1 MTVLH
6 CDFETFSACDLRSE
20 GLDNYA
26 RHPSTGVHCMAWAF
40 DDEPVQ
46 LWTSWQPIPIA
57 VQRHVENDGL
67 VYAHNSAFELAIWN
81 HILHAKRKWPRLEPE
96 QTRCTMA
103 MAYAMGLPGK
113 LEHAAPALGISER
126 KDTTGARIMMQLAQP
141 KKDGSFW
148 VPADDPEKFQ
158 KLYDYCRQDVAVERA
173 MHKRLVE
180 LSDHEQAVWNLDYRI
195 NQRGIRVDLKA
206 IDQAIKLVEQQ
217 KQKLNAEMLK
227 ITEGVVG
234 SCSEVQLLVKW
245 IRSQGVEM
253 PGVAKADVLDALSD
267 PALPWRV
274 RAALDIRKEAAKSS
288 TAKLASMKA
297 RADKDGIIRNA
308 HQYHGAATGRW
319 AGRGIQVQNL
329 PRPRP
334 GIGAK
339 QIQEIVDHF
348 DQPVYLDMMY
358 GPVLDAV
365 ADSIRGMIVPRP
377 GHHLIACD
385 FSAVEARVLAW
396 LAGEQSVLEVFK
408 SHGKI
413 YEYTAAAVYRKR
425 IEDVTKD
432 ERQVGK
438 VAELACLG
446 ERTMLL
452 TNTGYKPIVEVSL
465 DDLLWDGREW
475 AKHEGL
481 VSRGIQRVISVD
493 GLEVTPDHLIDIR
506 GTWTLAQEP
515 ASNESIL
522 RSALASGLENS
533 PSYTASGMLSGLA
546 PRNLSA
552 FSARAVGR
560 PILSVHTIFAGA
572 LRHAATAAL
581 RKVRAI
587 GAKISGPTR
596 TSFRMMRTAGVSSIA
611 SLPASIAATTPTTRG
626 SRTTADAA
634 STSLNP
640 GASTDEPSSLTSFH
654 WMDGIF
660 PIWNWIERMWTKDTN
675 PAISGLSPGKLTPAT
690 NEVLASCK
698 NESQSLRPTFDI
710 LNCGSRNSF
719 LVKTNSGHLLV
730 HNCGYGGGK
739 GAFQQ
744 MARGYNVKVKDETA
758 ENIKLAWRE
767 SHPHIVRYWYALE
780 NAALEALRIPHTVKV
795 GPKGREVAFKKNGS
809 FLWCR
814 LPSGRVLCYPYPE
827 IREVETPWGEPKEAL
842 TYMASIADTKGKV
855 LPDSNAE
862 GKWQRVST
870 YGGSLAENVTQAVAR
885 DLLADAMLRMEVAG
899 YQTVMHVHDEA
910 VIEVPETAM
919 ESTLAEVEKLMAQVP
934 SWAEGLPL
942 AAEGWRGT
950 RYRK

>member
-1 MTVLH
+1 MTALH
-6 CDFETFSACDLRSE
+6 IDFETFSACDLRSE

-26 RHPSTGVHCMAWAF
+26 RHPSTGIHCMAYAF

-46 LWTSWQPIPIA
+46 LWVKGESAPDRILK
-57 VQRHVENDGL
+57 HVRIGGT
-67 VYAHNSAFELAIWN
+67 VYAHNANFELLIWN
-81 HILHAKRKWPRLEPE
+81 CILRHRHGWPPLHAE
-96 QTRCTMA
+96 QVRCTMA

-113 LEHAAPALGISER
+113 LEHAAPALGITER
-126 KDTTGARIMMQLAQP
+126 KDTAGGRVMLQLSQP

-158 KLYDYCRQDVAVERA
+158 KLYDYCRQDVAVERT

-180 LSDHEQAVWNLDYRI
+180 LSEHEQQLWNLDYRI
-195 NQRGIRVDLKA
+195 NQRGIRVDLQA
-206 IDQAIKLVEQQ
+206 IDKAIKLVEQQ
-217 KQKLNAEMLK
+217 KLKLNAEMLK

-234 SCSEVQLLVKW
+234 SCTEVQLLVKW

-339 QIQEIVDHF
+339 QIQEIVGHF
-348 DQPVYLDMMY
+348 DQPDYLDLMY

-365 ADSIRGMIVPRP
+365 ADSIRGMIVPHP

-413 YEYTAAAVYRKR
+413 YEHAAAGIYRKPMEQ
-425 IEDVTKD
+425 ITKD
-432 ERQVGK
+432 ERQIGK
-438 VAELACLG
+438 VA
-446 ERTMLL
+446 
-452 TNTGYKPIVEVSL
+452 
-465 DDLLWDGREW
+465 
-475 AKHEGL
+475 
-481 VSRGIQRVISVD
+481 
-493 GLEVTPDHLIDIR
+493 
-506 GTWTLAQEP
+506 
-515 ASNESIL
+515 
-522 RSALASGLENS
+522 
-533 PSYTASGMLSGLA
+533 
-546 PRNLSA
+546 
-552 FSARAVGR
+552 
-560 PILSVHTIFAGA
+560 
-572 LRHAATAAL
+572 
-581 RKVRAI
+581 
-587 GAKISGPTR
+587 
-596 TSFRMMRTAGVSSIA
+596 
-611 SLPASIAATTPTTRG
+611 
-626 SRTTADAA
+626 
-634 STSLNP
+634 
-640 GASTDEPSSLTSFH
+640 
-654 WMDGIF
+654 
-660 PIWNWIERMWTKDTN
+660 
-675 PAISGLSPGKLTPAT
+675 
-690 NEVLASCK
+690 VLA
-698 NESQSLRPTFDI
+698 L
-710 LNCGSRNSF
+710 
-719 LVKTNSGHLLV
+719 
-730 HNCGYGGGK
+730 GYGGGK

-744 MARGYNVKVKDETA
+744 MARGYAVKVKDETA

-780 NAALEALRIPHTVKV
+780 NAAMEALRIPHTVKA

-827 IREVETPWGEPKEAL
+827 IREVETPWGEMKEAL
-842 TYMASIADTKGKV
+842 TYMTSIADTKGKV

-885 DLLADAMLRMEVAG
+885 DLLADAMLRIEAAG
-899 YQTVMHVHDEA
+899 YQTVMHVHDED
-910 VIEVPETAM
+910 VIEVPETAP

>member
-6 CDFETFSACDLRSE
+6 IDFESFSACDLRSE

-26 RHPSTGVHCMAWAF
+26 RHSSTGIHCMAWAF

-46 LWTSWQPIPIA
+46 LWMNWQPIPLA

-81 HILHAKRKWPRLEPE
+81 HILHAKRKWPRLDEE

-180 LSDHEQAVWNLDYRI
+180 LSEHEQAVWNLDYRI

-348 DQPVYLDMMY
+348 DQPDYLDMMY

-413 YEYTAAAVYRKR
+413 YEHAAAGIYRKPM
-425 IEDVTKD
+425 EDITKD
-432 ERQVGK
+432 ERQIGK
-438 VAELACLG
+438 VA
-446 ERTMLL
+446 
-452 TNTGYKPIVEVSL
+452 
-465 DDLLWDGREW
+465 
-475 AKHEGL
+475 
-481 VSRGIQRVISVD
+481 
-493 GLEVTPDHLIDIR
+493 
-506 GTWTLAQEP
+506 
-515 ASNESIL
+515 
-522 RSALASGLENS
+522 
-533 PSYTASGMLSGLA
+533 
-546 PRNLSA
+546 
-552 FSARAVGR
+552 
-560 PILSVHTIFAGA
+560 
-572 LRHAATAAL
+572 
-581 RKVRAI
+581 
-587 GAKISGPTR
+587 
-596 TSFRMMRTAGVSSIA
+596 
-611 SLPASIAATTPTTRG
+611 
-626 SRTTADAA
+626 
-634 STSLNP
+634 
-640 GASTDEPSSLTSFH
+640 
-654 WMDGIF
+654 
-660 PIWNWIERMWTKDTN
+660 
-675 PAISGLSPGKLTPAT
+675 
-690 NEVLASCK
+690 VLALGF
-698 NESQSLRPTFDI
+698 Q
-710 LNCGSRNSF
+710 GS
-719 LVKTNSGHLLV
+719 V
-730 HNCGYGGGK
+730 

-744 MARGYNVKVKDETA
+744 MARGYNVKVSDALAKEVTA
-758 ENIKLAWRE
+758 SWRNAN
-767 SHPHIVRYWYALE
+767 PHIVRYWYALE
-780 NAALEALRIPHTVKV
+780 NVALEALRILHTVKV
-795 GPKGREVAFKKNGS
+795 GPQGREVAFKKNGS

-855 LPDSNAE
+855 LPDPNAS
-862 GKWQRVST
+862 GKWQRIST

-885 DLLADAMLRMEVAG
+885 DLLADAMLRMEAAG

-910 VIEVPETAM
+910 VIEVPETAP
-919 ESTLAEVEKLMAQVP
+919 ESTLGEVEKLMAQVP